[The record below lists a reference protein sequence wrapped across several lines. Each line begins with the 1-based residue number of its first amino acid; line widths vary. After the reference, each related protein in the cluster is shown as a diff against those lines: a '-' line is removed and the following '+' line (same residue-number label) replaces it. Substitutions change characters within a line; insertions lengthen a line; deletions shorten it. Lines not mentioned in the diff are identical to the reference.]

1 MKKYL
6 KSLVVFL
13 LCLNS
18 MNSQVDD
25 CSGFEDLIKTACSSL
40 STNSK
45 QCYYDG
51 TQCRE
56 WYTDCADYTP
66 TGNDDKICSQII
78 PKKETDDS
86 YKKCVIGTNNGNTV
100 CQKVYKTCEDIEDE
114 NNCKSYSSHLNLG
127 SGKRCLFVDNKCE
140 MHYESCTN
148 TEINTSDKC
157 DKNIPS
163 TNSKRCKWSDSSC
176 GEENRKCADYI
187 VYSGY
192 TEYSKQCYELEHTSS
207 KICYLNGNNCI
218 ETYKACEDYVSTD
231 QTIQCNKIRPL
242 IQLYTNGPYDTED
255 ILHRCDLSGTNCI
268 SKERT
273 CEEYNEEEYE
283 GDVCSNLKSTKDPDK
298 NKADCV
304 LEDGHCYDR
313 YIRCEDFNDMITDKD
328 ERKTKSSD
336 CTSIKAKDP
345 NYIYTAIT
353 SSHYKCSFKES
364 DNNRCLTE
372 KKACSE
378 ITDETTCNSHVLDD
392 TNKKCIYKDNACKEE
407 YKNCDTYNDNHGST
421 PIDETTCKAI
431 TPVYTDGKVYQCVYK
446 ETSGTKKCEKEEMKC
461 ENYSG
466 QDEDYC
472 TSITA
477 NDTSKYKCA
486 MVNNHCV
493 TQYKTCTLYNNYI
506 SSNPTKMDK
515 STCESIVSST
525 SNYRCFLED
534 DKRCVQRKKLC
545 SEYEGDDEYTCTNLY
560 RSLDSDKICAME
572 NNQCVEKYPSKS
584 DFYYYY
590 FCSEYKGTNKEF
602 CEAIQPYTPSTSTYT
617 SSSSTSRY
625 YPLQPDYSAKCVY
638 GEYGCE
644 KKQKKCEEASTEV
657 ECGYLSPE
665 DTNKICVFKSN
676 KCVEQYASCNLYETE
691 ENTINQETCESLIFP
706 STKCKFTAGTGSS
719 KGTCRSDT
727 LKCSD
732 FRLNLFSTC
741 SGITLSD
748 SSKKCVYSNNACSIS
763 DKTCLDLYTLS
774 SGIDES
780 ETCGAAKTSS
790 DKICIGN
797 PYLNGCVE
805 ASKEETH
812 NNDEEKKSSEGNFIG
827 KNTLNKIIL
836 MLMVLLI

>member
-40 STNSK
+40 STTSK

-328 ERKTKSSD
+328 ERKTKRSD

-345 NYIYTAIT
+345 NYINTAIT

-378 ITDETTCNSHVLDD
+378 IKDETTCNSHVLDD